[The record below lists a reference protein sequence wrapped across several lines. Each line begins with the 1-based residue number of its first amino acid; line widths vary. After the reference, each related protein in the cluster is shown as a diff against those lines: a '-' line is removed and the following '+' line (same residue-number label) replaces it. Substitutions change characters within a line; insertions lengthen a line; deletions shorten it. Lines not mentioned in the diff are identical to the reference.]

1 MKRCGTRW
9 LWPVLLAIA
18 IATALLLAPRALTS
32 ASRRVQQ
39 LPPMGTQPLDQIS
52 DTSFDQAFLFQMTM
66 HDAMGV
72 MMTQT
77 GVVSRAHQDQRTAS
91 T

>member
-1 MKRCGTRW
+1 
-9 LWPVLLAIA
+9 
-18 IATALLLAPRALTS
+18 
-32 ASRRVQQ
+32 
-39 LPPMGTQPLDQIS
+39 MGTQPLDQIS

-72 MMTQT
+72 MMTQP